1 MKPETVKYTAPLT
14 YYGGKKR
21 IAEWI
26 LQYIPSHD
34 IYCEPFFGGGA
45 VFFAKQ
51 PSYLEVIN
59 DHNTM
64 LINFYRQCQEN
75 FDIMAS
81 KIQNELHSEFRYYQA
96 EKIYSGQKSA
106 SDIEK
111 AVATWLVFNQSWNAS
126 ARAGWKFDQGS
137 GGSHAG
143 IVFAHARRN
152 FCPWLK
158 KRLQYVQISC
168 RDALQVIRDRDSER
182 TFFYLDPPY
191 PDTNQGHY
199 SGYTWEKL
207 DHCLDLIQRAGLRP
221 HLISVPF
228 CHGGGALDPRSE
240 GFPNLPPEHWKRV
253 QRWDGTEQWGFSWH
267 QPADSEGAQ
276 AIKTLYERYGV
287 FDYFLDDDFRF
298 AASPGVIGGCVCDQC
313 RSDFLTKFGYRHDR
327 WNDVIDD
334 VRNSSE
340 TEYLHA
346 WVQPA

>member
-26 LQYIPSHD
+26 LRYIPSHD

-81 KIQNELHSEFRYYQA
+81 KIQNELHSEFRYHQA
-96 EKIYSGQKSA
+96 EKIYSGQKNA
-106 SDIEK
+106 SDIDK

-199 SGYTWEKL
+199 SGYTWKEL
-207 DHCLDLIQRAGLRP
+207 EELLTLLQSIQGQFALSNYPSEMISKFSVENNWQLKEFSMKKDSNMATVEGSQKTEVL
-221 HLISVPF
+221 LMNYEISVPKQLELF
-228 CHGGGALDPRSE
+228 
-240 GFPNLPPEHWKRV
+240 
-253 QRWDGTEQWGFSWH
+253 
-267 QPADSEGAQ
+267 
-276 AIKTLYERYGV
+276 
-287 FDYFLDDDFRF
+287 
-298 AASPGVIGGCVCDQC
+298 
-313 RSDFLTKFGYRHDR
+313 
-327 WNDVIDD
+327 
-334 VRNSSE
+334 
-340 TEYLHA
+340 
-346 WVQPA
+346 

>member
-59 DHNTM
+59 DHNAM

-81 KIQNELHSEFRYYQA
+81 KIQNELHSEFRYCQA
-96 EKIYSGQKSA
+96 EKIYSGLKSA

-168 RDALQVIRDRDSER
+168 RDALQVIRDRDSKR

-199 SGYTWEKL
+199 SGYTWKEL
-207 DHCLDLIQRAGLRP
+207 EELLTLLQSIQGQFALSNYPSEMISKFSAENNWQLKEFTMKKNSNMAAVEGSQKTEVL
-221 HLISVPF
+221 LMNYEISVP
-228 CHGGGALDPRSE
+228 
-240 GFPNLPPEHWKRV
+240 
-253 QRWDGTEQWGFSWH
+253 EQLELF
-267 QPADSEGAQ
+267 
-276 AIKTLYERYGV
+276 
-287 FDYFLDDDFRF
+287 
-298 AASPGVIGGCVCDQC
+298 
-313 RSDFLTKFGYRHDR
+313 
-327 WNDVIDD
+327 
-334 VRNSSE
+334 
-340 TEYLHA
+340 
-346 WVQPA
+346 

>member
-81 KIQNELHSEFRYYQA
+81 KIQNELHSEFRYHQA
-96 EKIYSGQKSA
+96 EKIYSGKKSA

-111 AVATWLVFNQSWNAS
+111 AVATWLVFNQSFNAS
-126 ARAGWKFDQGS
+126 ARAGWKFNQGS

-168 RDALQVIRDRDSER
+168 RDALQVIRDRDSKR

-199 SGYTWEKL
+199 SGYTWENL
-207 DHCLDLIQRAGLRP
+207 EELLTLLQSIQGLFALSNYP
-221 HLISVPF
+221 SEMISKFSAENNWQLKELTMKKDSNMEAVKGSQKTEVLLMNYEISVPKQLELF
-228 CHGGGALDPRSE
+228 
-240 GFPNLPPEHWKRV
+240 
-253 QRWDGTEQWGFSWH
+253 
-267 QPADSEGAQ
+267 
-276 AIKTLYERYGV
+276 
-287 FDYFLDDDFRF
+287 
-298 AASPGVIGGCVCDQC
+298 
-313 RSDFLTKFGYRHDR
+313 
-327 WNDVIDD
+327 
-334 VRNSSE
+334 
-340 TEYLHA
+340 
-346 WVQPA
+346 

>member
-207 DHCLDLIQRAGLRP
+207 EELLTLLQSIQGQFALSNYPSEMISKFSAENNWLLKEFTMKKDSNMATVEGSQKTEVL
-221 HLISVPF
+221 LMNYEISVPKQLELF
-228 CHGGGALDPRSE
+228 
-240 GFPNLPPEHWKRV
+240 
-253 QRWDGTEQWGFSWH
+253 
-267 QPADSEGAQ
+267 
-276 AIKTLYERYGV
+276 
-287 FDYFLDDDFRF
+287 
-298 AASPGVIGGCVCDQC
+298 
-313 RSDFLTKFGYRHDR
+313 
-327 WNDVIDD
+327 
-334 VRNSSE
+334 
-340 TEYLHA
+340 
-346 WVQPA
+346 

>member
-81 KIQNELHSEFRYYQA
+81 KIQNELHSEFRYCQA
-96 EKIYSGQKSA
+96 EKIYSGLKSA
-106 SDIEK
+106 SDIER

-168 RDALQVIRDRDSER
+168 RDALQVIRDRDSKR

-199 SGYTWEKL
+199 SGYTWKEL
-207 DHCLDLIQRAGLRP
+207 EELLTLLQSIQGQFALSNYPSEMISKFSAENNWQLKEFTMKKNSNMAAVEGSQKTEVL
-221 HLISVPF
+221 LMNYEISVP
-228 CHGGGALDPRSE
+228 
-240 GFPNLPPEHWKRV
+240 
-253 QRWDGTEQWGFSWH
+253 EQLELF
-267 QPADSEGAQ
+267 
-276 AIKTLYERYGV
+276 
-287 FDYFLDDDFRF
+287 
-298 AASPGVIGGCVCDQC
+298 
-313 RSDFLTKFGYRHDR
+313 
-327 WNDVIDD
+327 
-334 VRNSSE
+334 
-340 TEYLHA
+340 
-346 WVQPA
+346 

>member
-59 DHNTM
+59 DHNGM

-81 KIQNELHSEFRYYQA
+81 KIQNELHSEFRYHQA
-96 EKIYSGQKSA
+96 EKIYSGQKPA

-199 SGYTWEKL
+199 SGYTWKEL
-207 DHCLDLIQRAGLRP
+207 EELLTLLQSIQGQFALSNYPSEMISKFSAENNWQLKEFTMKKDSNMAAVEGSQKTEVL
-221 HLISVPF
+221 LMNYEISVPKQLSLF
-228 CHGGGALDPRSE
+228 
-240 GFPNLPPEHWKRV
+240 
-253 QRWDGTEQWGFSWH
+253 
-267 QPADSEGAQ
+267 
-276 AIKTLYERYGV
+276 
-287 FDYFLDDDFRF
+287 
-298 AASPGVIGGCVCDQC
+298 
-313 RSDFLTKFGYRHDR
+313 
-327 WNDVIDD
+327 
-334 VRNSSE
+334 
-340 TEYLHA
+340 
-346 WVQPA
+346 

>member
-81 KIQNELHSEFRYYQA
+81 KIQNELHSEFRYHQA
-96 EKIYSGQKSA
+96 EKIYSGLKSA
-106 SDIEK
+106 SDIDK

-199 SGYTWEKL
+199 SGYTWKEL
-207 DHCLDLIQRAGLRP
+207 EELLTLLQSIQGQFALSNYPSEMISKFSAENSWQLKEFTMKKDSNMAAVEGSQKTEVL
-221 HLISVPF
+221 LMNYEISVPKQLELF
-228 CHGGGALDPRSE
+228 
-240 GFPNLPPEHWKRV
+240 
-253 QRWDGTEQWGFSWH
+253 
-267 QPADSEGAQ
+267 
-276 AIKTLYERYGV
+276 
-287 FDYFLDDDFRF
+287 
-298 AASPGVIGGCVCDQC
+298 
-313 RSDFLTKFGYRHDR
+313 
-327 WNDVIDD
+327 
-334 VRNSSE
+334 
-340 TEYLHA
+340 
-346 WVQPA
+346 

>member
-1 MKPETVKYTAPLT
+1 MKTETVKYTAPLT

-81 KIQNELHSEFRYYQA
+81 KIQNELHSEFRYCQA

-111 AVATWLVFNQSWNAS
+111 AVATWLVFNQSWKAS

-199 SGYTWEKL
+199 SGYTWKKL
-207 DHCLDLIQRAGLRP
+207 EELLTLLQSIQGQFALSNYPSEMISKFSAENNWQLKEFTIKKDSNMAAVEGSQKTEVL
-221 HLISVPF
+221 LMNYEISVPKQLELF
-228 CHGGGALDPRSE
+228 
-240 GFPNLPPEHWKRV
+240 
-253 QRWDGTEQWGFSWH
+253 
-267 QPADSEGAQ
+267 
-276 AIKTLYERYGV
+276 
-287 FDYFLDDDFRF
+287 
-298 AASPGVIGGCVCDQC
+298 
-313 RSDFLTKFGYRHDR
+313 
-327 WNDVIDD
+327 
-334 VRNSSE
+334 
-340 TEYLHA
+340 
-346 WVQPA
+346 

>member
-59 DHNTM
+59 DCNAM
-64 LINFYRQCQEN
+64 LINFYHQCQDN

-96 EKIYSGQKSA
+96 EKIYSGQKPA

-199 SGYTWEKL
+199 SGYTWKKL
-207 DHCLDLIQRAGLRP
+207 EELLTLLQSIQGQFALSNYPSEMISKFSAENNWLLKEFTMKKDSNMAAVEGSQKTEVL
-221 HLISVPF
+221 LMNYEISVPKQLELF
-228 CHGGGALDPRSE
+228 
-240 GFPNLPPEHWKRV
+240 
-253 QRWDGTEQWGFSWH
+253 
-267 QPADSEGAQ
+267 
-276 AIKTLYERYGV
+276 
-287 FDYFLDDDFRF
+287 
-298 AASPGVIGGCVCDQC
+298 
-313 RSDFLTKFGYRHDR
+313 
-327 WNDVIDD
+327 
-334 VRNSSE
+334 
-340 TEYLHA
+340 
-346 WVQPA
+346 

>member
-81 KIQNELHSEFRYYQA
+81 KIQNELHSEFRYCQA
-96 EKIYSGQKSA
+96 EKIYSGLKSA
-106 SDIEK
+106 SDIDK

-168 RDALQVIRDRDSER
+168 RDALQVIRDRDSEH

-191 PDTNQGHY
+191 PGTNQGHY
-199 SGYTWEKL
+199 SGYTWKKL
-207 DHCLDLIQRAGLRP
+207 EELLTLLQSIQGKFALSNYPSEMISKFSAENNWQLKEFTMKKDSNMAAVEGSKKTEVL
-221 HLISVPF
+221 LMNYEISVPKQLEIF
-228 CHGGGALDPRSE
+228 
-240 GFPNLPPEHWKRV
+240 
-253 QRWDGTEQWGFSWH
+253 
-267 QPADSEGAQ
+267 
-276 AIKTLYERYGV
+276 
-287 FDYFLDDDFRF
+287 
-298 AASPGVIGGCVCDQC
+298 
-313 RSDFLTKFGYRHDR
+313 
-327 WNDVIDD
+327 
-334 VRNSSE
+334 
-340 TEYLHA
+340 
-346 WVQPA
+346 

>member
-59 DHNTM
+59 DCNAM

-81 KIQNELHSEFRYYQA
+81 KIQNELHSEFRYHQA

-199 SGYTWEKL
+199 SGYTWKKL
-207 DHCLDLIQRAGLRP
+207 EELLTLLQSIQGQFALSNYPSEMISKFSAENNWQLKEFTMKKDSNMAAVEGSQKTEVL
-221 HLISVPF
+221 LMNYEISVPKQLSLF
-228 CHGGGALDPRSE
+228 
-240 GFPNLPPEHWKRV
+240 
-253 QRWDGTEQWGFSWH
+253 
-267 QPADSEGAQ
+267 
-276 AIKTLYERYGV
+276 
-287 FDYFLDDDFRF
+287 
-298 AASPGVIGGCVCDQC
+298 
-313 RSDFLTKFGYRHDR
+313 
-327 WNDVIDD
+327 
-334 VRNSSE
+334 
-340 TEYLHA
+340 
-346 WVQPA
+346 

>member
-59 DHNTM
+59 DCNAM

-81 KIQNELHSEFRYYQA
+81 KIQNELYSEFRYYQA
-96 EKIYSGQKSA
+96 EKIYSGQKTA
-106 SDIEK
+106 SDIDK

-126 ARAGWKFDQGS
+126 AHAGWKFDQGS

-168 RDALQVIRDRDSER
+168 RDALQVIRDRDNER

-199 SGYTWEKL
+199 SGYTWKELEELLTLLQSIKGQFAL
-207 DHCLDLIQRAGLRP
+207 SNYP
-221 HLISVPF
+221 SEMISKFSAENNWQLKEFTMKKDSNMAAVE
-228 CHGGGALDPRSE
+228 GSQKTEILLMNYEISE
-240 GFPNLPPEHWKRV
+240 PKQLELF
-253 QRWDGTEQWGFSWH
+253 
-267 QPADSEGAQ
+267 
-276 AIKTLYERYGV
+276 
-287 FDYFLDDDFRF
+287 
-298 AASPGVIGGCVCDQC
+298 
-313 RSDFLTKFGYRHDR
+313 
-327 WNDVIDD
+327 
-334 VRNSSE
+334 
-340 TEYLHA
+340 
-346 WVQPA
+346 

>member
-1 MKPETVKYTAPLT
+1 MPRKFRY
-14 YYGGKKR
+14 
-21 IAEWI
+21 
-26 LQYIPSHD
+26 Q
-34 IYCEPFFGGGA
+34 
-45 VFFAKQ
+45 
-51 PSYLEVIN
+51 
-59 DHNTM
+59 
-64 LINFYRQCQEN
+64 
-75 FDIMAS
+75 
-81 KIQNELHSEFRYYQA
+81 FRYYQA

-207 DHCLDLIQRAGLRP
+207 EELLTLLQSIQGQFALSNYPSEMISKFSAENNWLLKEFTMKKDSNMAAVEGSQKTEVL
-221 HLISVPF
+221 LMNYEISVPKQLELF
-228 CHGGGALDPRSE
+228 
-240 GFPNLPPEHWKRV
+240 
-253 QRWDGTEQWGFSWH
+253 
-267 QPADSEGAQ
+267 
-276 AIKTLYERYGV
+276 
-287 FDYFLDDDFRF
+287 
-298 AASPGVIGGCVCDQC
+298 
-313 RSDFLTKFGYRHDR
+313 
-327 WNDVIDD
+327 
-334 VRNSSE
+334 
-340 TEYLHA
+340 
-346 WVQPA
+346 